1 LVLKKKINQGWD
13 VAEEWSAE
21 SVHFSGWSGTR
32 LNARRGWVAAY
43 GGSGLRMLVQCCLVL
58 VI

>member
-1 LVLKKKINQGWD
+1 MKKKINQGWD

-21 SVHFSGWSGTR
+21 SVHFSGWSGSR